1 MDSETR
7 FAAFIERWLQD
18 IVGVSI
24 AWSIVLKLVI
34 LLVVSALLAFVA
46 WWIVRQ
52 MLNRVMNRLVKRT
65 TTTFDDHLLDKGVFR
80 KISHIIPV
88 IVFGG
93 LAPVVFMDYPNALPH
108 IRQAAS
114 FLNLLFILRAAHAF
128 ITALQAFL
136 SQSEKYQDKPIA
148 SYTQLAKIVMWLI
161 GGLVL
166 VSIVLG
172 KNPIYMFTA
181 LGAVSAVLILVFKDT
196 ILGFIASIQLS
207 VNDMVRLGD
216 WVSLPKY
223 GADGDVIEINLTTVK
238 VRNWDN
244 TITTVPTYYFV
255 SDSFKNWR
263 GMQQSGGR
271 RIKRA
276 LNLKISSI
284 KLCDEEMLK
293 RYAQIELAQP
303 HIHKKQ
309 LEIAAHNEKYEV
321 DVEASIVNGRRMTN
335 IGIFRAYIQNYL
347 ARNPNVNQEMTSMVR
362 QLDPTEHGVP
372 LEVYCFSKIKT
383 WVEYEGIQSDI
394 FDHIFAVAPFF
405 DLEIF
410 ESPAG
415 SDFQK
420 LAQLKQPS

>member
-1 MDSETR
+1 
-7 FAAFIERWLQD
+7 
-18 IVGVSI
+18 
-24 AWSIVLKLVI
+24 
-34 LLVVSALLAFVA
+34 
-46 WWIVRQ
+46 
-52 MLNRVMNRLVKRT
+52 
-65 TTTFDDHLLDKGVFR
+65 
-80 KISHIIPV
+80 
-88 IVFGG
+88 
-93 LAPVVFMDYPNALPH
+93 
-108 IRQAAS
+108 
-114 FLNLLFILRAAHAF
+114 
-128 ITALQAFL
+128 
-136 SQSEKYQDKPIA
+136 
-148 SYTQLAKIVMWLI
+148 
-161 GGLVL
+161 
-166 VSIVLG
+166 
-172 KNPIYMFTA
+172 
-181 LGAVSAVLILVFKDT
+181 VFKDT